1 MGPNFADSITPQG
14 LVNGAN
20 TVFLLPNI
28 PNPSLSLQLKAG
40 GVTQSQ
46 VAEPPLLQPDYVL
59 SGNKITFTV
68 APIAGTMLLAWY
80 RF

>member
-1 MGPNFADSITPQG
+1 MPPNFADSIVPQG
-14 LVNGAN
+14 LVNGTN
-20 TVFLLPNI
+20 TVFILPNI

-46 VAEPPLLQPDYVL
+46 IPQGSLLPDFQL
-59 SGNKITFTV
+59 NGAQITFTV
-68 APIAGTMLLAWY
+68 APQRGTILLAWY